1 MNKPPIVLLSLG
13 LVFGIV
19 FGIAEATPF
28 PPEQATPFQPTPEF
42 TEAENTVDELSGTP
56 ASDPESQ
63 AKLKQVR
70 AVFQAAVAGSPQ
82 ATLALNYL
90 ARTYAFEGQDRAVGI
105 ATFEKSLAIEPNQP
119 DAITRL
125 IALCLDA
132 GQRSKA
138 ADVQTRLVN
147 RTANPQLAA
156 KVDKLLAQ
164 WDSKEGQR
172 LVGEGRASEGF
183 ALLDKAIQESASD
196 PGAQQDL
203 RETRQRVSRDW
214 EATLYNDALA
224 KVKAKDYRGAWD
236 VLEKLLPV
244 AKDPEVVDRAKRL
257 HDKLVPVIHPG
268 KG

>member
-1 MNKPPIVLLSLG
+1 MNRPPIVFLSLG
-13 LVFGIV
+13 LVLGLAFST
-19 FGIAEATPF
+19 AEATPF
-28 PPEQATPFQPTPEF
+28 PPEQTTPFQPTPEF
-42 TEAENTVDELSGTP
+42 TEAENIVDELSGTP

-63 AKLKQVR
+63 AKLQQAR
-70 AVFQAAVAGSPQ
+70 AVFQAAVAQSPQ

-90 ARTYAFEGQDRAVGI
+90 ARTYSFEGQNRAVGI
-105 ATFEKSLAIEPNQP
+105 ATFEKSLAVDPNQP
-119 DAITRL
+119 DAIARL

-132 GQRSKA
+132 GQRAKA
-138 ADVQTRLVN
+138 AEAQSRLVN
-147 RTANPQLAA
+147 RNANPQLATR
-156 KVDKLLAQ
+156 VDKLLAQ

-172 LVGEGRASEGF
+172 LVSEGRASEGF
-183 ALLDKAIQESASD
+183 ALLDRAIQESASD
-196 PGAQQDL
+196 PDAQQGL
-203 RETRQRVSRDW
+203 RETRQRVSRGW

-257 HDKLVPVIHPG
+257 HDKLVPVINPG